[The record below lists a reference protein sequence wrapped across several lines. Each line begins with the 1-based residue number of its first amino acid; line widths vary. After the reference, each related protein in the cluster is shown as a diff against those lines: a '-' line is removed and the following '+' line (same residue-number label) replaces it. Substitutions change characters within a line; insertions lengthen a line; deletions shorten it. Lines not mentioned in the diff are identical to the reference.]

1 MGTRAGVAPAVE
13 SFQEDRTMTT
23 TVRQILAG
31 KADVYMV
38 SPDDTIFDA
47 LRLMADKNVGAVL
60 VLSGGEIAGIVSE
73 RDYARKVVLL
83 GRTSKTTPV
92 REIMTTEVVSVEPG
106 WTADQCMALMTDRR
120 IRHLPVVEN
129 GALVGIISIGDVVRA
144 VVDSQKFVIKS
155 LENYIMS

>member
-1 MGTRAGVAPAVE
+1 MPSMLQV
-13 SFQEDRTMTT
+13 
-23 TVRQILAG
+23 LAG
-31 KADVYMV
+31 KGSHVWSI
-38 SPDDTIFDA
+38 SPDATVFA
-47 LRLMADKNVGAVL
+47 GLTLMAEKNIGAVL
-60 VLSGGEIAGIVSE
+60 VTSDGAIAGIVSE

-92 REIMTTEVVSVEPG
+92 REIMTTDVISVEPG

-144 VVDSQKFVIKS
+144 VVDSQQFVIKS
-155 LENYIMS
+155 LESYIMS

>member
-1 MGTRAGVAPAVE
+1 
-13 SFQEDRTMTT
+13 MTT

-31 KADVYMV
+31 RAGVYMV

-47 LRLMADKNVGAVL
+47 LRLMAERNIGAVL
-60 VLSGGEIAGIVSE
+60 VMSDGAIAGIVSE

-92 REIMTTEVVSVEPG
+92 RDIMTTDVVSVEPG
-106 WTADQCMALMTDRR
+106 WTADQCMALMTDQR

-129 GALVGIISIGDVVRA
+129 GALVGIVSIGDVVRA
-144 VVDSQKFVIKS
+144 IVDSQKFVIKS
-155 LENYIMS
+155 LENYITS

>member
-1 MGTRAGVAPAVE
+1 
-13 SFQEDRTMTT
+13 MTT

-31 KADVYMV
+31 RAGVYMV

-47 LRLMADKNVGAVL
+47 PRLMAERNIGAVL
-60 VLSGGEIAGIVSE
+60 VMSDGAIAGIVSE

-92 REIMTTEVVSVEPG
+92 REIMTTDVISVEPG
-106 WTADQCMALMTDRR
+106 WTADQCMALMTERR

-129 GALVGIISIGDVVRA
+129 GTLVGIISIGDVVRA
-144 VVDSQKFVIKS
+144 VVDSQQFVIKS
-155 LENYIMS
+155 LESYIMS